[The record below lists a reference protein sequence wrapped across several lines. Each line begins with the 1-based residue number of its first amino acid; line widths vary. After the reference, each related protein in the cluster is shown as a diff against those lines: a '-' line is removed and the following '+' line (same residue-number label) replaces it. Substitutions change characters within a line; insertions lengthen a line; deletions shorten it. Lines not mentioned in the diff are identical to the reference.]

1 MSNVLYIR
9 AVPNDPW
16 GGGLDSGG
24 ARGEGR
30 AKGRARGR
38 GVCGGRA
45 ILKIFFYT
53 ILLTGIYGCSAVSF
67 LSQAVK
73 GHCRVMSS
81 RVPIEK
87 ILRESG
93 PEGRNGLE
101 SQSRPGG
108 LTSLDSLSREKLK
121 MILELREFASAE
133 LGLPRNKSYTLFS
146 EIKEEYLGWNVYA
159 APKFS
164 VEPVTWSFPV
174 AGRVVY
180 RGYFSK
186 EGALKFAKKIEEEGN
201 DVYVSPISAYS
212 TLGWYNDPVLS
223 SHLRLDEIR
232 LAGLIIHELAHQ
244 QLYIKGDSRFNE
256 SFAVTVER
264 AGVLRWLKST
274 GRDDQIAEA
283 VKMWEHQDETNSKM
297 LDARSRLSEL
307 YHSDIDSAAM
317 EQKKDSLLKAFVVEI
332 GRPRFG
338 EMNNAFFVPV
348 NTYYSLVP
356 KFQSML
362 DSLGGDFRKF
372 YREAE
377 VLGKREKF

>member
-1 MSNVLYIR
+1 MLYVR
-9 AVPNDPW
+9 AVPNDPR
-16 GGGLDSGG
+16 G
-24 ARGEGR
+24 AR
-30 AKGRARGR
+30 A
-38 GVCGGRA
+38 RA
-45 ILKIFFYT
+45 ILRIFFCT
-53 ILLTGIYGCSAVSF
+53 ILLTGIYGCSTVSF
-67 LSQAVK
+67 LSQAVT

-81 RVPIEK
+81 RVSIEK
-87 ILRESG
+87 ILME
-93 PEGRNGLE
+93 NG
-101 SQSRPGG
+101 
-108 LTSLDSLSREKLK
+108 LDSLSRKKLR

-133 LGLPRNKSYTLFS
+133 LGLPRNKSYMLFS

-164 VEPVTWSFPV
+164 VEPITWSFPI

-307 YHSDIDSAAM
+307 YHSDIDTAAM

-348 NTYYSLVP
+348 NTYYSMVP

-362 DSLGGDFRKF
+362 DSLGGDFKEF

-377 VLGKREKF
+377 GLKRAALPPASKPQ

>member
-1 MSNVLYIR
+1 MPNVLYIR
-9 AVPNDPW
+9 AVPNDPR
-16 GGGLDSGG
+16 G
-24 ARGEGR
+24 ARGSGACEP
-30 AKGRARGR
+30 R
-38 GVCGGRA
+38 GVENRSIVSGRGRA
-45 ILKIFFYT
+45 ILRIFFY
-53 ILLTGIYGCSAVSF
+53 IIMLTSIYGCSTASF
-67 LSQAVK
+67 LSQAVT

-81 RVPIEK
+81 RVSIEK
-87 ILRESG
+87 IIREK
-93 PEGRNGLE
+93 E
-101 SQSRPGG
+101 
-108 LTSLDSLSREKLK
+108 LDSLSRDKLR

-133 LGLPRNKSYTLFS
+133 LGLPRNKSYTRFS

-164 VEPVTWSFPV
+164 VEPITWSFPI

-186 EGALKFAKKIEEEGN
+186 EGALKFAKKTEEEGN

-212 TLGWYNDPVLS
+212 TLGWYDDPVLS

-274 GRDDQIAEA
+274 GRENRIAEA
-283 VKMWEHQDETNSKM
+283 VKMWEQQDATNSKM
-297 LDARSRLSEL
+297 LDARSRLNDL
-307 YHSDIDSAAM
+307 YQSGITPASM
-317 EQKKDSLLKAFVVEI
+317 TQKKDSLLKAFVGEI

-348 NTYYSLVP
+348 NTYYSMVP

>member
-1 MSNVLYIR
+1 M
-9 AVPNDPW
+9 A
-16 GGGLDSGG
+16 GGL
-24 ARGEGR
+24 R
-30 AKGRARGR
+30 
-38 GVCGGRA
+38 
-45 ILKIFFYT
+45 IFFSSLKLIGYFMMIT
-53 ILLTGIYGCSAVSF
+53 SICGCSSAKY
-67 LSQAVK
+67 LSQAAA
-73 GHCRVMSS
+73 GHFRLMGS

-87 ILRESG
+87 ILKNQNWESAS
-93 PEGRNGLE
+93 NNLD
-101 SQSRPGG
+101 S
-108 LTSLDSLSREKLK
+108 TSLEKLK

-133 LGLPRNKSYTLFS
+133 LGLPKNKSYTLFS
-146 EIKEEYLGWNVYA
+146 EIKDEYLGWNVYA

-164 VEPVTWSFPV
+164 VEPVTWSFPI

-186 EGALKFAKKIEEEGN
+186 ERALKFAKQIEEEGN

-264 AGVLRWLKST
+264 AGVLRWLKFS
-274 GRDDQIAEA
+274 GREKLIETAL
-283 VKMWEHQDETNSKM
+283 KMWEQQDATNSRM
-297 LDARSRLSEL
+297 LDARSLLNDL
-307 YHSDIDSAAM
+307 YHSGMDSTLM
-317 EQKKDSLLKAFVVEI
+317 GHKKDSLLKAFVEEI

-338 EMNNAFFVPV
+338 EMNNAFFIPV

-356 KFQSML
+356 KFQRML
-362 DSLGGDFRKF
+362 DSLGGDFKQF
-372 YREAE
+372 YKEATNY
-377 VLGKREKF
+377 KK

>member
-1 MSNVLYIR
+1 MAGDNTPGIVWYHVDFQNNTQIGKMFNVLYIR

-16 GGGLDSGG
+16 GGGRDFGG
-24 ARGEGR
+24 ASGI
-30 AKGRARGR
+30 RARHC
-38 GVCGGRA
+38 GVCGCRT
-45 ILKIFFYT
+45 ILRIFFY
-53 ILLTGIYGCSAVSF
+53 IIMLTSIYGCSTASF
-67 LSQAVK
+67 LSQAVT
-73 GHCRVMSS
+73 GHCRVMGS
-81 RVPIEK
+81 RVSIEK
-87 ILRESG
+87 IIREN
-93 PEGRNGLE
+93 R
-101 SQSRPGG
+101 
-108 LTSLDSLSREKLK
+108 LDSLSRDKLR
-121 MILELREFASAE
+121 MILELREFASEE
-133 LGLPRNKSYTLFS
+133 LGLPRNRSYTRFS

-164 VEPVTWSFPV
+164 VEPITWSFPI

-186 EGALKFAKKIEEEGN
+186 EGALKFAKKIEKKGN

-212 TLGWYNDPVLS
+212 TLGWYDDPVLS

-232 LAGLIIHELAHQ
+232 LAGLFIHELAHQ

-264 AGVLRWLKST
+264 AGVLRWIKST
-274 GRDDQIAEA
+274 GRENSIAEA
-283 VKMWEHQDETNSKM
+283 VKMWEQQDATNSKM
-297 LDARSRLSEL
+297 LDGRSRLSDL
-307 YHSDIDSAAM
+307 YHSGISPASM
-317 EQKKDSLLKAFVVEI
+317 EQKKDSMLKAFIGEI

-348 NTYYSLVP
+348 NTYYSMVP

-362 DSLGGDFRKF
+362 DSLGGDFKKF

-377 VLGKREKF
+377 IMSKR

>member
-9 AVPNDPW
+9 AVPNDPRCA
-16 GGGLDSGG
+16 S
-24 ARGEGR
+24 
-30 AKGRARGR
+30 
-38 GVCGGRA
+38 GGRA
-45 ILKIFFYT
+45 ILRIFFY
-53 ILLTGIYGCSAVSF
+53 IIMLTSIYGCSTASF
-67 LSQAVK
+67 LSQAVT

-81 RVPIEK
+81 RVSIEK
-87 ILRESG
+87 IVREK
-93 PEGRNGLE
+93 R
-101 SQSRPGG
+101 
-108 LTSLDSLSREKLK
+108 LDSLSRDKLK

-146 EIKEEYLGWNVYA
+146 EIKEEYLGWNVYST
-159 APKFS
+159 PKFS
-164 VEPVTWSFPV
+164 VEPITWSFPI

-186 EGALKFAKKIEEEGN
+186 EGALKFAKKTEEEGN

-212 TLGWYNDPVLS
+212 TLGWYDDPVLS

-274 GRDDQIAEA
+274 GREDRIAEA
-283 VKMWEHQDETNSKM
+283 EKMWEQQDAINSKM
-297 LDARSRLSEL
+297 LDVRSRLNDL
-307 YHSDIDSAAM
+307 YQSDIDPASM
-317 EQKKDSLLKAFVVEI
+317 EQKKDFLLKTFVGEI

-348 NTYYSLVP
+348 NTYYSMVP
-356 KFQSML
+356 KFQRIL
-362 DSLGGDFRKF
+362 DSLGGNFRKF

>member
-1 MSNVLYIR
+1 MSNMLNMRV
-9 AVPNDPW
+9 VPNDPW
-16 GGGLDSGG
+16 G

-30 AKGRARGR
+30 DRGR
-38 GVCGGRA
+38 GVCGGGA

-53 ILLTGIYGCSAVSF
+53 ILLTGIYGCSTVSF

-73 GHCRVMSS
+73 GHCRVMGS

-87 ILRESG
+87 IL
-93 PEGRNGLE
+93 

-164 VEPVTWSFPV
+164 VEPVTWNFPI

-186 EGALKFAKKIEEEGN
+186 DGALKFAKKIEEEGN

-307 YHSDIDSAAM
+307 YHSGIDSAAM
-317 EQKKDSLLKAFVVEI
+317 EQKKDSLLKAFVFEI

-356 KFQSML
+356 KFQSIL

>member
-9 AVPNDPW
+9 VVPNDPW

-30 AKGRARGR
+30 ARGR
-38 GVCGGRA
+38 GVCGCRV
-45 ILKIFFYT
+45 ILKIVFCT
-53 ILLTGIYGCSAVSF
+53 ILLTGIYGCSTVSF

-87 ILRESG
+87 ILRENG
-93 PEGRNGLE
+93 PEGLD
-101 SQSRPGG
+101 SQGRSGG

-121 MILELREFASAE
+121 MIMELREFASAE

-164 VEPVTWSFPV
+164 VEPVTWNFPI

-186 EGALKFAKKIEEEGN
+186 EGALRFAKKIEEEGN

-307 YHSDIDSAAM
+307 YHSGIDSAAM
-317 EQKKDSLLKAFVVEI
+317 EKKKDSLLKAFVVEI
-332 GRPRFG
+332 GCPRFG

-356 KFQSML
+356 KFQNIL
-362 DSLGGDFRKF
+362 DSLGGDFKLF

-377 VLGKREKF
+377 IRQRRTLR

>member
-1 MSNVLYIR
+1 MIIS
-9 AVPNDPW
+9 
-16 GGGLDSGG
+16 
-24 ARGEGR
+24 
-30 AKGRARGR
+30 
-38 GVCGGRA
+38 
-45 ILKIFFYT
+45 
-53 ILLTGIYGCSAVSF
+53 IYGCSTASF
-67 LSQAVK
+67 LSQAVT

-81 RVPIEK
+81 RVSIEK
-87 ILRESG
+87 II
-93 PEGRNGLE
+93 RNKG
-101 SQSRPGG
+101 
-108 LTSLDSLSREKLK
+108 LDSLSMEKLK
-121 MILELREFASAE
+121 MVLALREFASAE
-133 LGLPRNKSYTLFS
+133 LGLPGNKSYTLFS
-146 EIKEEYLGWNVYA
+146 EIREEYLGWNVYA

-164 VEPVTWSFPV
+164 VEPITWRFPI

-186 EGALKFAKKIEEEGN
+186 EGALKFAKKIEQEGN

-274 GRDDQIAEA
+274 GREDRIAEA
-283 VKMWEHQDETNSKM
+283 EKMWEQQDATNSKM
-297 LDARSRLSEL
+297 LDTRSRLNEL
-307 YHSDIDSAAM
+307 YHSGIDPASM
-317 EQKKDSLLKAFVVEI
+317 EQKKDSLLKAFVGEI

-338 EMNNAFFVPV
+338 EMNNAFFIPV
-348 NTYYSLVP
+348 NTYYSMVP
-356 KFQSML
+356 KFQSVL
-362 DSLGGDFRKF
+362 DSLGGDFKKF